1 MTTKAEFEQ
10 AVLDSFYRTERW
22 WASSACWLSSAGAIM
37 GIVSGE
43 YRAAAIALLV
53 MSIGCQ
59 LVSWRA
65 MRGAERLEKKRI
77 ERLESVRERWKG
89 DT

>member
-10 AVLDSFYRTERW
+10 AALVSFYRTERW
-22 WASSACWLSSAGAIM
+22 WASSARWLSSAGAIM
-37 GIVSGE
+37 GIVSSE

-77 ERLESVRERWKG
+77 ERLESARERWKG
-89 DT
+89 QA